1 MCDLFRSE
9 DVRRV
14 LSGKHVVLLGDSNI
28 RGIYKDIIWL
38 MNDNSFIPYECLSAK
53 GEKRFDILIFC
64 KLWNQPWTISLWKYA
79 YSGDLNSELVQYSNG
94 PKQFVPWM
102 ACYLSH
108 VWNSEL
114 IVWYLNGK
122 KFKNRMAFGHQHS
135 VTSPAVVLWYQKRI
149 YAVPLPVFHW

>member
-64 KLWNQPWTISLWKYA
+64 KL
-79 YSGDLNSELVQYSNG
+79 
-94 PKQFVPWM
+94 
-102 ACYLSH
+102 
-108 VWNSEL
+108 
-114 IVWYLNGK
+114 
-122 KFKNRMAFGHQHS
+122 
-135 VTSPAVVLWYQKRI
+135 
-149 YAVPLPVFHW
+149 